1 MSSPYIGEVMNQCPI
16 KPFDFKM
23 TRAVI
28 VSGVPGNFCGHT
40 LLATGGGWYFHVDG
54 LKNRPWFMREEGYM
68 RYLRENGKREIRRW
82 IVQIPDPIG
91 AHAKLVELL
100 AKPWHWRVLPNNCVS
115 FVEEVVKAGGSDAGM
130 YFNCPAAE
138 PFA

>member
-1 MSSPYIGEVMNQCPI
+1 MHRCPI

-28 VSGVPGNFCGHT
+28 VSGWGINLCGHCI
-40 LLATGGGWYFHVDG
+40 LYTGGGWYFHVDG
-54 LKNRPWFMREEGYM
+54 WNNRPWFMREDGYM
-68 RYLRENGKREIRRW
+68 RYLKESGKHEIRRW
-82 IVQIPDPIG
+82 LLRIPNPAA
-91 AHAKLVELL
+91 AHAKLEELL
-100 AKPWHWRVLPNNCVS
+100 TKQWQWGILPHNCAN

-130 YFNCPAAE
+130 CFNCPAAE